1 MEEFLSWRVIVRGR
15 GISSKGGL
23 SVYHVYTLITGLT
36 NRIASNYIGPLS
48 DGEMFTLSV
57 RRQEYLMKAIV
68 YGLKC
73 SAVGRTLIRQG
84 SVLGF
89 SANRV
94 WLVSRLYIFYII
106 FLHYYKARAF
116 SIPTAVRCSS

>member
-1 MEEFLSWRVIVRGR
+1 
-15 GISSKGGL
+15 
-23 SVYHVYTLITGLT
+23 
-36 NRIASNYIGPLS
+36 
-48 DGEMFTLSV
+48 MFTLSV

-94 WLVSRLYIFYII
+94 WLVSRLYIFTLFFYITTKRERSQYQ
-106 FLHYYKARAF
+106 LQ
-116 SIPTAVRCSS
+116 SDAVLSHTLS